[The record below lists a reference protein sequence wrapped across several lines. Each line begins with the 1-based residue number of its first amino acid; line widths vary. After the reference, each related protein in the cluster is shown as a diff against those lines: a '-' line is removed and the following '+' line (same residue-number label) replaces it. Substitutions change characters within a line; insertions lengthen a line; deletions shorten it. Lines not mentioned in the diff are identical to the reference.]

1 MILRDP
7 YTDAL
12 LEAADALMHAENAY
26 CEGPMRADDNDW
38 TTAFLRR
45 MTAHAHLNR
54 TIKLYAHK
62 HVSGAMDHAMVET
75 LAMLLK
81 AYLLAAGRSDLSVAS
96 EKTIHRKGVRPDVSV
111 WQSGVEAPV
120 AVIEAKVQMG
130 WGRSNVAEGFRQR
143 EADLVA
149 AGVPHGNIWH
159 VVGTQSNWTRGAEI
173 EWGSKWRVTV
183 EGPWNGKRL
192 HPLDP
197 IFVTIANLPKNTQEP
212 A

>member
-1 MILRDP
+1 MIFRDP

-12 LEAADALMHAENAY
+12 LAAADALMQAENLY
-26 CEGPMRADDNDW
+26 CDGPMRVAENDW

-54 TIKLYAHK
+54 TIKMYAHK
-62 HVSGAMDHAMVET
+62 HVAGALDDAMVET

-96 EKTIHRKGVRPDVSV
+96 EKTIYRKGLRPDVSV
-111 WQSGVEAPV
+111 WQSGSAAPV

-130 WGRSNVAEGFRQR
+130 WGRGSVAEGFRQR

-149 AGVPHGNIWH
+149 AGVPSGNIWH
-159 VVGTQSNWTRGAEI
+159 IVGTQSNWTRGDEI
-173 EWGSKWRVTV
+173 EWGSRWRVMV
-183 EGPWNGKRL
+183 EGPWNGKRV

-197 IFVTIANLPKNTQEP
+197 IFTTIAHLPKNTQEP

>member
-1 MILRDP
+1 MQ
-7 YTDAL
+7 
-12 LEAADALMHAENAY
+12 AENLY
-26 CEGPMRADDNDW
+26 CDGPMRVAENDW

-54 TIKLYAHK
+54 TIKMYAHK
-62 HVSGAMDHAMVET
+62 HVAGALDDAMVET

-96 EKTIHRKGVRPDVSV
+96 EKTIYRKGLRPDVSV
-111 WQSGVEAPV
+111 WQSGIAVPV

-130 WGRSNVAEGFRQR
+130 WGRGNVAEGFRQR

-149 AGVPHGNIWH
+149 AGVPSGNIWH
-159 VVGTQSNWTRGAEI
+159 IVGTQSNWTRGDEI
-173 EWGSKWRVTV
+173 EWGSRWRVMV
-183 EGPWNGKRL
+183 EGPWNGKRV

-197 IFVTIANLPKNTQEP
+197 IFTAIAHLPKNTQEP